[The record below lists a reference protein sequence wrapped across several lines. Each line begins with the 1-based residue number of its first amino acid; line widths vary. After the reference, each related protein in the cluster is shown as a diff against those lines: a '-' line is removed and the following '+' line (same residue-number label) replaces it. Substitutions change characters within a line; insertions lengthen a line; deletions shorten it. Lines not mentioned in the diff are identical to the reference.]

1 MNNKEQLINNTSLYM
16 KITNKI
22 LFLILFITSISSL
35 LILFSFDPE
44 DSGWGIISENEVRNL
59 YGKIGAYL
67 SGLVIR
73 EFGLLPGL
81 LLSILLFIWS
91 LKFFNGNKIRFFKIK
106 FLSIIFMIF
115 FSSLGGSYFETQLT
129 QTLNLNLPIISQNG
143 LSEWFFLIFTRKGSQ
158 LINVN
163 IEVFSLFL
171 GVTSGIISLAFFVLA
186 SSISSEEINFFKFI
200 LRPIFLPIIWILTMF
215 LNLFFYNDKNTLGH
229 ISEQKNKYRFIN
241 IIKNYFF
248 KINSNTITRK
258 KPSVRKN
265 PILIKNMDKSEQLK
279 KKTEGNYN
287 SYQSDLPIGS
297 ESGFVLPS
305 EKLLRDFREEINP
318 PSKET
323 LDMNAKVLEGV
334 LSDYSI
340 NGNIES
346 VRYGP
351 VVTRYDL
358 QPAPGLR
365 SQRVISLADDI
376 ARSMSV
382 EAVRV
387 AMVPGQ
393 NVIGIELPNKSREIV
408 ILRNILEHQE
418 FQNSNFSLPVCL
430 GKNIAGYPVVADL
443 ARMPHLL
450 VAGTTGSGKSVGIN
464 AMILSLL
471 YKHTPDTCRLI
482 MIDPKMLELSVY
494 DGIPHLLTPVVTDP
508 KKAIIALKWA
518 VREMET
524 RYMSMS
530 KLGVRNIDNYNERLI
545 EARKKG
551 EILSK
556 NIQVGFDPETGQ
568 PIFEDQQISL
578 TPLPFIV
585 IIIDE
590 VADLMLV
597 AGKDIEAAVQRLA
610 QMARAAGIHVVM
622 ATQRPSV
629 DVITGTIKANFP
641 TRISFQV
648 TSKIDS
654 RTILGEQ
661 GAEQLLGRGDM
672 LYMAGGGKVTR
683 VHGPFVED
691 SEVEKVTKFLSDQ
704 SIPDYDDSITEEPE
718 NPMANDTHHLQ
729 SNQSNKD
736 ELYDEALALVIRERR
751 ASTSFIQRHLK
762 IGYNRAATIIEKMED
777 NNVISKP
784 GRAGKREVLIE
795 EN

>member
-1 MNNKEQLINNTSLYM
+1 MNETKNDMLES
-16 KITNKI
+16 I
-22 LFLILFITSISSL
+22 LSDKVVKKSMFML
-35 LILFSFDPE
+35 LFSLSVTIFLSLATFNPD
-44 DSGWGIISENEVRNL
+44 DQGWGVVSVNESTNFF
-59 YGKIGAYL
+59 GETGAWV
-67 SGLVIR
+67 SGLIIR
-73 EFGLLPGL
+73 EFGFIPGL
-81 LLSILLFIWS
+81 LLVFVLFIWS
-91 LKFFNGNKIRFFKIK
+91 LKLFNRSTINFIKLKILSLLLMIISGSLGDAYLEILISEFITSQISTFFQEGYSDWLF
-106 FLSIIFMIF
+106 IF
-115 FSSLGGSYFETQLT
+115 FTDNVSNLLGTDSLNSRHIL
-129 QTLNLNLPIISQNG
+129 
-143 LSEWFFLIFTRKGSQ
+143 
-158 LINVN
+158 
-163 IEVFSLFL
+163 
-171 GVTSGIISLAFFVLA
+171 GIISL
-186 SSISSEEINFFKFI
+186 SISVAIFVWISSFSPAEINFFKFI
-200 LRPIFLPIIWILTMF
+200 LGPVIKPLIWLTTM
-215 LNLFFYNDKNTLGH
+215 LYNLFFVV
-229 ISEQKNKYRFIN
+229 QKNNEKEIVSNKVFNLISKFKNKFLKQDDISIQRKIPKIRKNNISIN
-241 IIKNYFF
+241 N
-248 KINSNTITRK
+248 KINSDEKVLRNK
-258 KPSVRKN
+258 KSF
-265 PILIKNMDKSEQLK
+265 LQD
-279 KKTEGNYN
+279 
-287 SYQSDLPIGS
+287 DLPLGS
-297 ESGFVLPS
+297 ENGFVLPS
-305 EKLLRDFREEINP
+305 IKLLKILTEDIKP

-323 LDMNAKVLEGV
+323 LDLNAKVLEGV

-340 NGNIES
+340 NGNIDS

-358 QPAPGLR
+358 EPAPGLR

-393 NVIGIELPNKSREIV
+393 NVIGIELPNKDRETV
-408 ILRNILEHQE
+408 ILRNILEHDE
-418 FQNSNFSLPVCL
+418 FKSSAFSLPVCL
-430 GKNIAGYPVVADL
+430 GKNIAGFPIVVDL
-443 ARMPHLL
+443 AKMPHLL

-471 YKHTPDTCRLI
+471 YKHTPETCRMI

-508 KKAIIALKWA
+508 KKAVVALKWA

-524 RYMSMS
+524 RYMAMS
-530 KLGVRNIDNYNERLI
+530 KLGVRNIDSYNERLI
-545 EARKKG
+545 EARRKG
-551 EILSK
+551 EVLSK
-556 NIQVGFDPETGQ
+556 STQVGFDPETGQ

-585 IIIDE
+585 VVIDE

-691 SEVEKVTKFLSDQ
+691 TEVEKVAKFLSNQ
-704 SIPDYDDSITEEPE
+704 SVPEYDETITEEPE
-718 NPMANDTHHLQ
+718 NSNDFDINGFK
-729 SNQSNKD
+729 SNNNQHD
-736 ELYDEALALVIRERR
+736 ELYDQAVALIAREGR
-751 ASTSFIQRHLK
+751 ASTSFIQRHFK
-762 IGYNRAATIIEKMED
+762 IGYNRAATIIEKMEE
-777 NNVISKP
+777 NNVVSKP

-795 EN
+795 DR

>member
-1 MNNKEQLINNTSLYM
+1 MVKKDQETEGNLVGIGIIKKFLSILLLFFSISLTTIILSFNSADMGWGVVSDKTPTNLYDEIGAWLSGLIVKELGVFPGFLLSLILATWSLKLFNNS
-16 KITNKI
+16 KITFLKI
-22 LFLILFITSISSL
+22 KLSTILLLIFLSSIGGTYLESILVKTFNLNFSLISQRGLSEWLLSYFSNGIFKFLDFDLITSELIIGMSSLVISLILFIWISSL
-35 LILFSFDPE
+35 GSAE
-44 DSGWGIISENEVRNL
+44 
-59 YGKIGAYL
+59 
-67 SGLVIR
+67 
-73 EFGLLPGL
+73 
-81 LLSILLFIWS
+81 
-91 LKFFNGNKIRFFKIK
+91 IK
-106 FLSIIFMIF
+106 FLMFIIR
-115 FSSLGGSYFETQLT
+115 
-129 QTLNLNLPIISQNG
+129 P
-143 LSEWFFLIFTRKGSQ
+143 LIMP
-158 LINVN
+158 LV
-163 IEVFSLFL
+163 
-171 GVTSGIISLAFFVLA
+171 
-186 SSISSEEINFFKFI
+186 
-200 LRPIFLPIIWILTMF
+200 WILNVF
-215 LNLFFYNDKNTLGH
+215 YNLFFVIQNSNENIMK
-229 ISEQKNKYRFIN
+229 SESEFRLFHRIKNKLLN
-241 IIKNYFF
+241 VNQ
-248 KINSNTITRK
+248 RK
-258 KPSVRKN
+258 KPKIRKN
-265 PILIKNMDKSEQLK
+265 PILIKNNEKNNSLK
-279 KKTEGNYN
+279 NKFNRKEIFQDT
-287 SYQSDLPIGS
+287 LPLSS
-297 ESGFVLPS
+297 ESGFILPPV
-305 EKLLRDFREEINP
+305 KLLKNLTEDIKP

-323 LDMNAKVLEGV
+323 LDLNAKVLEGV

-340 NGNIES
+340 NGNIDS

-393 NVIGIELPNKSREIV
+393 NVIGIELPNKVRETV

-418 FQNSNFSLPVCL
+418 FQSSNFNLPVCL
-430 GKNIAGYPVVADL
+430 GKNIAGYPIVVDL
-443 ARMPHLL
+443 AKMPHLL

-471 YKHTPDTCRLI
+471 YKHTPETCRLI

-494 DGIPHLLTPVVTDP
+494 DGIPHLLTPVVTEP
-508 KKAIIALKWA
+508 KKAIVALKWA

-530 KLGVRNIDNYNERLI
+530 KLGVRNIDSYNERLI

-556 NIQVGFDPETGQ
+556 NIQVGFDPDTGQ

-691 SEVEKVTKFLSDQ
+691 SEVEKVTQFLSDQ
-704 SIPDYDDSITEEPE
+704 SVPDYDETITEEPE
-718 NPMANDTHHLQ
+718 NLNDENLYSLTSKNNNH
-729 SNQSNKD
+729 KD
-736 ELYDEALALVIRERR
+736 ELYDQAVALIARERR
-751 ASTSFIQRHLK
+751 ASTSFIQRHFK
-762 IGYNRAATIIEKMED
+762 IGYNRAATIIEKMEE

-795 EN
+795 DN

>member
-1 MNNKEQLINNTSLYM
+1 MVKKDQEIEGNLFAIGIIK
-16 KITNKI
+16 KI
-22 LFLILFITSISSL
+22 LSTLLLFFSISLMAIMLTFNSTDKGWGVVSDKTPTNLYNEIGAWLSGIIVKELGVFPGFLLSLIL
-35 LILFSFDPE
+35 
-44 DSGWGIISENEVRNL
+44 V
-59 YGKIGAYL
+59 
-67 SGLVIR
+67 
-73 EFGLLPGL
+73 
-81 LLSILLFIWS
+81 IWS
-91 LKFFNGNKIRFFKIK
+91 LKLFNNSKITFLKIK
-106 FLSIIFMIF
+106 FSAVILLVSLSSIGGTYLESILVKTFNLNFLLISHRGLSEGLLLYFSNGIFKFLDVDLVTSELIIGVSSFIISLILLIWILSISSAEIKFLKFTIRPLIMPLVWIFNVFYNLF
-115 FSSLGGSYFETQLT
+115 FVIQKNNENIIMKSESEFSLFHRIKNKL
-129 QTLNLNLPIISQNG
+129 LNLNQ
-143 LSEWFFLIFTRKGSQ
+143 
-158 LINVN
+158 
-163 IEVFSLFL
+163 
-171 GVTSGIISLAFFVLA
+171 
-186 SSISSEEINFFKFI
+186 
-200 LRPIFLPIIWILTMF
+200 
-215 LNLFFYNDKNTLGH
+215 
-229 ISEQKNKYRFIN
+229 
-241 IIKNYFF
+241 
-248 KINSNTITRK
+248 RK
-258 KPSVRKN
+258 KPKIRKN
-265 PILIKNMDKSEQLK
+265 PILIKNNEKNDSLK
-279 KKTEGNYN
+279 NKFNRKEIFQDT
-287 SYQSDLPIGS
+287 LPLSS
-297 ESGFVLPS
+297 ESGFILPPV
-305 EKLLRDFREEINP
+305 KLLKNLTEDIKP

-323 LDMNAKVLEGV
+323 LDLNAKVLEGV

-340 NGNIES
+340 NGNIDS

-393 NVIGIELPNKSREIV
+393 NVIGIELPNKVRETV

-418 FQNSNFSLPVCL
+418 FQSSNFNLPVCL
-430 GKNIAGYPVVADL
+430 GKNIAGYPIVVDL
-443 ARMPHLL
+443 AKMPHLL

-471 YKHTPDTCRLI
+471 YKHTPETCRLI

-494 DGIPHLLTPVVTDP
+494 DGIPHLLTPVVTEP
-508 KKAIIALKWA
+508 KKAIVALKWA

-530 KLGVRNIDNYNERLI
+530 KLGVRNIDSYNERLI

-556 NIQVGFDPETGQ
+556 NIQVGFDPDTGQ

-585 IIIDE
+585 VVIDE

-691 SEVEKVTKFLSDQ
+691 SEVEKVTQFLSDQ
-704 SIPDYDDSITEEPE
+704 SVPDYDETITEEPE
-718 NPMANDTHHLQ
+718 NLNDENLYSLTSKNNNH
-729 SNQSNKD
+729 KD
-736 ELYDEALALVIRERR
+736 ELYDQAVALIARERR
-751 ASTSFIQRHLK
+751 ASTSFIQRHFK
-762 IGYNRAATIIEKMED
+762 IGYNRAATIIEKMEE

-795 EN
+795 DN

>member
-1 MNNKEQLINNTSLYM
+1 MVKKDQEIEENLVVIGIGK
-16 KITNKI
+16 KIISI
-22 LFLILFITSISSL
+22 LLLFFSISLTTIIFTFNSA
-35 LILFSFDPE
+35 DK
-44 DSGWGIISENEVRNL
+44 GWGVVSDKTPANL
-59 YGKIGAYL
+59 YDEIGAWL
-67 SGLVIR
+67 SGLIVK
-73 EFGLLPGL
+73 EFGIFPGV
-81 LLSILLFIWS
+81 LLSLILVIWS
-91 LKFFNGNKIRFFKIK
+91 LKLFNNSKITFLKTKLLVIFMLIFLSSIGGTYLESILVKTFDLNFPLISQHGFSEWLLLYFSNGILKFLDVDLITSELIIGVGSFVISLTLFIWILSLGSAEIK
-106 FLSIIFMIF
+106 FLKFIIRPLIMPIVWIF
-115 FSSLGGSYFETQLT
+115 NVFYNLFFVIQKNNENIIMKSESEFSLFHRIKNKV
-129 QTLNLNLPIISQNG
+129 LNLNQ
-143 LSEWFFLIFTRKGSQ
+143 
-158 LINVN
+158 
-163 IEVFSLFL
+163 
-171 GVTSGIISLAFFVLA
+171 
-186 SSISSEEINFFKFI
+186 
-200 LRPIFLPIIWILTMF
+200 
-215 LNLFFYNDKNTLGH
+215 
-229 ISEQKNKYRFIN
+229 
-241 IIKNYFF
+241 
-248 KINSNTITRK
+248 RK
-258 KPSVRKN
+258 KPKIRKN
-265 PILIKNMDKSEQLK
+265 PILIKNNEKNDSLK
-279 KKTEGNYN
+279 NKFNRKEIFQDT
-287 SYQSDLPIGS
+287 LPLSS
-297 ESGFVLPS
+297 ESGFILPPV
-305 EKLLRDFREEINP
+305 KLLKNLTEDIKP

-323 LDMNAKVLEGV
+323 LDLNAKVLEGV

-340 NGNIES
+340 NGNIDS

-393 NVIGIELPNKSREIV
+393 NVIGIELPNKVRETV

-418 FQNSNFSLPVCL
+418 FQSSNFNLPVCL
-430 GKNIAGYPVVADL
+430 GKNIAGYPIVVDL
-443 ARMPHLL
+443 AKMPHLL

-471 YKHTPDTCRLI
+471 YKHTPETCRLI

-494 DGIPHLLTPVVTDP
+494 DGIPHLLTPVVTEP
-508 KKAIIALKWA
+508 KKAIVALKWA

-530 KLGVRNIDNYNERLI
+530 KLGVRNIDSYNERLI
-545 EARKKG
+545 EARKRG

-556 NIQVGFDPETGQ
+556 NTQVGFDPDTGQ

-585 IIIDE
+585 VVIDE

-691 SEVEKVTKFLSDQ
+691 SEVEKVTQFLSDQ
-704 SIPDYDDSITEEPE
+704 SVPDYDETITEEPE
-718 NPMANDTHHLQ
+718 NLNDENLYSLT
-729 SNQSNKD
+729 SKNNNYKD
-736 ELYDEALALVIRERR
+736 ELYDQAVALIARERR
-751 ASTSFIQRHLK
+751 ASTSFIQRHFK
-762 IGYNRAATIIEKMED
+762 IGYNRAATMIEKMEE

-795 EN
+795 DN

>member
-1 MNNKEQLINNTSLYM
+1 MNETKNDMLES
-16 KITNKI
+16 I
-22 LFLILFITSISSL
+22 LLDKVVKKSMFML
-35 LILFSFDPE
+35 LFSLSVTIFLSLATFNPD
-44 DSGWGIISENEVRNL
+44 DQGWGVVSVNESTNFF
-59 YGKIGAYL
+59 GETGAWV
-67 SGLVIR
+67 SGLIIR
-73 EFGLLPGL
+73 EFGFIPGL
-81 LLSILLFIWS
+81 LLVFVLFIWS
-91 LKFFNGNKIRFFKIK
+91 LKLFNRSTINFIKLKILSLLLMIISGSLGDAYLEILISEFITSQISTFFQEGYSDWLF
-106 FLSIIFMIF
+106 IF
-115 FSSLGGSYFETQLT
+115 FTDNVSNLLGTDSLNSRHIL
-129 QTLNLNLPIISQNG
+129 
-143 LSEWFFLIFTRKGSQ
+143 
-158 LINVN
+158 
-163 IEVFSLFL
+163 
-171 GVTSGIISLAFFVLA
+171 GIISL
-186 SSISSEEINFFKFI
+186 SISVAIFVWISSFSPAEINFFKFI
-200 LRPIFLPIIWILTMF
+200 LGPIIKPLIWLTTM
-215 LNLFFYNDKNTLGH
+215 LYNLFF
-229 ISEQKNKYRFIN
+229 SVQKNNEKEIVSNKVFNLISNFKNKFLKHDDISIQRKIPKIRKNKISIN
-241 IIKNYFF
+241 N
-248 KINSNTITRK
+248 KINSDEKVLRNK
-258 KPSVRKN
+258 KSF
-265 PILIKNMDKSEQLK
+265 LQD
-279 KKTEGNYN
+279 
-287 SYQSDLPIGS
+287 DLPLGS
-297 ESGFVLPS
+297 ENGFVLPS
-305 EKLLRDFREEINP
+305 IKLLKNLTEDIKP

-323 LDMNAKVLEGV
+323 LDLNAKVLEGV

-340 NGNIES
+340 NGNIDS

-358 QPAPGLR
+358 EPAPGLR

-393 NVIGIELPNKSREIV
+393 NVIGIELPNKDRETV
-408 ILRNILEHQE
+408 ILRNILEHEE
-418 FQNSNFSLPVCL
+418 FKSSAFSLPVCL
-430 GKNIAGYPVVADL
+430 GKNIAGFPIVVDL
-443 ARMPHLL
+443 AKMPHLL

-471 YKHTPDTCRLI
+471 YKHTLETCRMI

-508 KKAIIALKWA
+508 KKAVVALKWA

-524 RYMSMS
+524 RYMAMS
-530 KLGVRNIDNYNERLI
+530 KLGVRNIDSYNERLI
-545 EARKKG
+545 EARRKG
-551 EILSK
+551 EVLSK
-556 NIQVGFDPETGQ
+556 STQVGFDPETGQ

-585 IIIDE
+585 VVIDE

-672 LYMAGGGKVTR
+672 LYMAGGGKITR

-691 SEVEKVTKFLSDQ
+691 TEVEKVAKFLSNQ
-704 SIPDYDDSITEEPE
+704 SVPEYDETITEEPE
-718 NPMANDTHHLQ
+718 NSNDFDINGFK
-729 SNQSNKD
+729 SNNNQQD
-736 ELYDEALALVIRERR
+736 ELYDQAVALIAREGR
-751 ASTSFIQRHLK
+751 ASTSFIQRHFK
-762 IGYNRAATIIEKMED
+762 IGYNRAATIIEKMEE
-777 NNVISKP
+777 NNVVSKP

-795 EN
+795 DR

>member
-1 MNNKEQLINNTSLYM
+1 MENSNFYI

-22 LFLILFITSISSL
+22 FSIILFFSSISIFL
-35 LILFSFDPE
+35 VLFSFHPE
-44 DSGWGIISENEVRNL
+44 DPGWGIISENIPKNF
-59 YGKIGAYL
+59 YGEIGSFF

-73 EFGLLPGL
+73 EFGILPGL
-81 LLSILLFIWS
+81 FLSSILFIWS
-91 LKFFNGNKIRFFKIK
+91 LKLFNETKIK
-106 FLSIIFMIF
+106 FFKTKLFTIF
-115 FSSLGGSYFETQLT
+115 FMTFLSSLGGAYLELHITQK
-129 QTLNLNLPIISQNG
+129 LNLNLAMLSQTG
-143 LSEWFFLIFTRKGSQ
+143 LSEWLLLNCSNKISSLTDFDITSSQ
-158 LINVN
+158 T
-163 IEVFSLFL
+163 FL
-171 GVTSGIISLAFFVLA
+171 GLASLIISLLLFFWIL
-186 SSISSEEINFFKFI
+186 STGEKEIKFFKFI
-200 LRPIFLPIIWILTMF
+200 FRPIFLPLVWIVTMF
-215 LNLFFYNDKNTLGH
+215 LNLFFYNDLKADNELE
-229 ISEQKNKYRFIN
+229 EQKSKLSFLNKF
-241 IIKNYFF
+241 KNKFF
-248 KINSNTITRK
+248 NFKGNSIDRK
-258 KPSVRKN
+258 KPKARRS
-265 PILIKNMDKSEQLK
+265 PILIKNLHKERNLK
-279 KKTEGNYN
+279 KRKENYDL
-287 SYQSDLPIGS
+287 YQDDLPLGS
-297 ESGFVLPS
+297 ESGFILPS
-305 EKLLRDFREEINP
+305 VSLLKDITEDIKP

-393 NVIGIELPNKSREIV
+393 NVIGIELPNKSRETV

-418 FQNSNFSLPVCL
+418 FQKSDFSLPVCL
-430 GKNIAGYPVVADL
+430 GKNIAGYPIVADL

-471 YKHTPDTCRLI
+471 YKHTPETCRLI

-508 KKAIIALKWA
+508 NKAIIALKWA

-530 KLGVRNIDNYNERLI
+530 KLGVRNIDSYNARLI

-551 EILSK
+551 EVLSK

-568 PIFEDQQISL
+568 PIFEDQEISL
-578 TPLPFIV
+578 TPLPYIV
-585 IIIDE
+585 VIIDE

-691 SEVEKVTKFLSDQ
+691 DEVEKITKFLSDQ
-704 SIPDYDDSITEEPE
+704 SNPDYDESITEEPE
-718 NPMANDTHHLQ
+718 NISSGELDNF
-729 SNQSNKD
+729 NNKNARD
-736 ELYDEALALVIRERR
+736 ELYDEAVALVVRERR

-777 NNVISKP
+777 NNIVSKP
-784 GRAGKREVLIE
+784 GRAGKREILIE
-795 EN
+795 DN